1 MKRFF
6 AFIVLV
12 KLLLVLFIT
21 SSNAATVKGAA
32 SVYKVTMKKL
42 ELCTASTGVTVCTGA
57 VVIGEGAKV
66 VDIAAADA
74 GAVAGAYG
82 KATLLPLGVT
92 YTHMRV
98 TILRKFTVKTAAA
111 IDTGGTPD
119 ACVTQA
125 ATDTL
130 YGDTEAARKFTHAIT
145 LANDGTAAEM
155 TTYLQNDSYLICA
168 NATCSATYAATND
181 YTSPTY
187 ATYMESHSA
196 DTGTEHVMIY
206 ALTAP
211 YTVALIPPTID
222 ISFGTAEA
230 IGAANVGAR
239 CLMIAFEPVCTITIK

>member
-12 KLLLVLFIT
+12 KSLLVLFIT
-21 SSNAATVKGAA
+21 ISNAATVKGAA

-66 VDIAAADA
+66 VDIASVDA
-74 GAVAGAYG
+74 GAVAGSYG
-82 KATLLPLGVT
+82 DAALLPLGET

-98 TILRKFTVKTAAA
+98 TILRKFTIKTSSA

-145 LANDGTAAEM
+145 VADDGTAAEM
-155 TTYLQNDSYLICA
+155 DTYLQNDSYSICA
-168 NATCSATYAATND
+168 DATCSSTYAATND

-187 ATYMESHSA
+187 ETYMEGHDA
-196 DTGTEHVMIY
+196 DND
-206 ALTAP
+206 A
-211 YTVALIPPTID
+211 
-222 ISFGTAEA
+222 
-230 IGAANVGAR
+230 
-239 CLMIAFEPVCTITIK
+239 